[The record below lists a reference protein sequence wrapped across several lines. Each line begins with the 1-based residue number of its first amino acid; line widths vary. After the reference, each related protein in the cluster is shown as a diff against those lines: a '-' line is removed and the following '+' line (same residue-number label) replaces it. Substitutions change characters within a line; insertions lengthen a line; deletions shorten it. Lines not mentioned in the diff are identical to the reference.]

1 MNILH
6 VDSSIMGEQSVS
18 RKLTAAVVDRLVAL
32 TPNAHVT
39 YRDVV
44 SEPLP
49 QVYGALFAVSAGAD
63 APQRDTELY
72 DDAVVVNLALDEVL
86 AADVIVVGA
95 PMYNFSVPSQLKSW
109 LDALAVRGKTFRY
122 DANGAQGLLG
132 DKRVI
137 VVSSR
142 GNVYG
147 ADTPFASFE
156 HHESYLRSFFGF
168 IGVTQI
174 EVVRAEGLMISPE
187 HAETAVAA
195 ALEHAGQ
202 LKAA

>member
-18 RKLTAAVVDRLVAL
+18 RKLTAAVVERLLAL
-32 TPNAHVT
+32 TPGARVT
-39 YRDVV
+39 YRDVAR
-44 SEPLP
+44 EPLP

-63 APQRDTELY
+63 APQRDSELY
-72 DDAVVVNLALDEVL
+72 EDAAVVTMALDEVL
-86 AADVIVVGA
+86 AADVIVIGA
-95 PMYNFSVPSQLKSW
+95 PMYNFSIPSQLKSW

-137 VVSSR
+137 VASSR
-142 GNVYG
+142 GNVYSAG
-147 ADTPFASFE
+147 TPYAAAD

-168 IGVTQI
+168 LGVTQI
-174 EVVRAEGLMISPE
+174 EIVRAEGLMISPE
-187 HAETAVAA
+187 RGQAAVAA